1 MSIEQCVADCYGSAY
16 AGLYSTSC
24 YCGDQVD
31 ALDGFTQSPDGLCT
45 VPCPGDESESC
56 GGSVVGENENEGGG
70 VGKRVEE
77 IAGMG
82 KRQQAGGAGQVVLLT
97 VYENDSLVPGGGGVG
112 VTSSTPG
119 GAGGG
124 GTTTP
129 PMPVS
134 SSLGSVPM
142 SSAPSTTSSAPGGGG
157 FTIGDA
163 PGAGGSDPL
172 TTASVITLSPSPA
185 NLLPFVVSTVWID
198 ICSTAPQ
205 TTTELTTTVTVLHCG
220 CTASADAANSL
231 EPIAPPAVP
240 MTTTVKQC
248 ACGENGASS
257 RTMITLPCASAIAQA
272 QSSVAS
278 ASASYAAAGAGGTVT
293 MTAAA
298 AAAVGTAQGE
308 EGSPATPPSASAS
321 AHAGVGVEAIHVTSV
336 TVAIDR
342 GATQTVTLLH
352 GALAGTVSTAAER
365 VGGENVSRTGTETGT
380 GHPTIYAARPGA
392 TTSRSDAV
400 GMEGLFGMGLRLKG
414 LVQAGL
420 GVVAVGLVW
429 EAVFSW

>member
-31 ALDGFTQSPDGLCT
+31 ALDGFTQNPDGLCT

-97 VYENDSLVPGGGGVG
+97 VYENDSLVPGG
-112 VTSSTPG
+112 
-119 GAGGG
+119 AGGG

-129 PMPVS
+129 VPVS
-134 SSLGSVPM
+134 SSLGSVPT

-172 TTASVITLSPSPA
+172 GTASVVALSPSPA
-185 NLLPFVVSTVWID
+185 TLLPFVVSTVWID

-220 CTASADAANSL
+220 CTASADAANSPP
-231 EPIAPPAVP
+231 EPVAPPSVP

-248 ACGENGASS
+248 ACGENGAPSN
-257 RTMITLPCASAIAQA
+257 TTITLPCVSAIAQA

-278 ASASYAAAGAGGTVT
+278 ASSSYAAAGQTLPAAIPWQSAAI
-293 MTAAA
+293 AAA
-298 AAAVGTAQGE
+298 AAAAAGTGQGE
-308 EGSPATPPSASAS
+308 EGSPATPPSASVS
-321 AHAGVGVEAIHVTSV
+321 APAGVSAVHVTSV

-400 GMEGLFGMGLRLKG
+400 GMEGLFGMGLGLKG

-429 EAVFSW
+429 EAVFLW